1 MQTLREDL
9 AALHAKRPHHLVAV
23 QVEGFPVWCDVST
36 GVWRPVV
43 PKEFRQQVFDI
54 IHGLMH
60 QGLPATTCLVS
71 IGSCGRGWLET

>member
-1 MQTLREDL
+1 MQTLRKDL
-9 AALHAKRPHHLVAV
+9 AALHAKQSHHLVSV
-23 QVEGFPVWCDVST
+23 QVEGFPVWCDIST
-36 GVWRPVV
+36 GVCRLVV